1 MAAHTRTIV
10 LLIIQLQFLESDQV
24 HYKCVAEGEDATL
37 PCEKLRPEQKQCDL
51 TTWSFQHTEV
61 VVYGLLN
68 SNRVNLTDRCSL
80 QIKDV
85 QTQDAG
91 EYKCRQHDRSGQSF
105 PLDNLVSLSI
115 VSMSEVTHTSET
127 ELICSVSTKQRCVR
141 VPLKWS
147 VGGASVKD
155 YPNLKVETSNC
166 RTSVKFRQQDFKQQK
181 FTCEVE
187 CVNNKIQFHFQKDE
201 SEHSTVKS
209 IMTTETWVTKNSEDK
224 YNKESTTQK
233 ENREND
239 SDESGDLVD
248 DRSDNGPKGWWWAV
262 IAVAVVLSI
271 TAVAFVTWR
280 RVKVNPQESS
290 DTPPA
295 EEEVSYAF
303 INFNTS
309 HKKTIVRVSEEA
321 VTYSSVRIPPK
332 DRAQLYT
339 SVHKQTD
346 K

>member
-201 SEHSTVKS
+201 SE
-209 IMTTETWVTKNSEDK
+209 
-224 YNKESTTQK
+224 STTQK

-248 DRSDNGPKGWWWAV
+248 DRSDNGRKGWWWAV